1 VEAVEETVGHRN
13 GADFTKPQERELSIQ
28 AIKGVKDILP
38 ADMPAWQHLE
48 GSARSVFE
56 DYGFQEIRVPVFE
69 YTELFARSIGAS
81 TDIVEKE
88 MYTFEDRDGR
98 KVTLRPEGTAGVV
111 RAFIEHKL
119 YADSQLVKLYYG
131 GPMFRHE
138 RPQKGRFRQ
147 FYQLGVEALGS
158 DHPHVDIEVL
168 AMLHRLYARLSITG
182 LTLQVNSLG
191 DSSCRTAYRDALRSY
206 LKGKL
211 SGLCSD
217 CQRRYETNPL
227 RVLDCKVDADKFG
240 DSPVMLDHLCG
251 PCRDHFTTVEQG
263 LKTLGIP
270 FVVNPRLVRGLDYYT
285 RTTFELVMAHA
296 GAQNTVAAGG
306 RYDGLVQ
313 EIGGPAVPGIG
324 FALGVERTISLMDRT
339 SLGPERPALF
349 VAALGVEASAKL
361 LPVINALRTGG
372 IRVET
377 DHGGGS
383 LKSQMKKADRYGA
396 AFTLIVGE
404 QELESGTAVLR
415 NMATK
420 EQIAVSLANAA
431 EELRSRLSS

>member
-1 VEAVEETVGHRN
+1 MA
-13 GADFTKPQERELSIQ
+13 IQ

-38 ADMPAWQHLE
+38 ADIPAWQHLE
-48 GSARSVFE
+48 ATARSLFE
-56 DYGFQEIRVPVFE
+56 DYGFQEIRVPIFE

-98 KVTLRPEGTAGVV
+98 KLTLRPEGTAGVV

-119 YADSQLVKLYYG
+119 YADSQLVKLYYL

-147 FYQLGVEALGS
+147 FYQVGVEAIGS

-168 AMLHRLYARLSITG
+168 AMLHRLFARLGITG

-191 DSSCRTAYRDALRSY
+191 DASCRTAYRDR
-206 LKGKL
+206 LKEFLQGKL
-211 SGLCSD
+211 SALCTD
-217 CQRRYETNPL
+217 CQRRFETNPL
-227 RVLDCKVDADKFG
+227 RVLDCKVDTDKFT
-240 DSPVMLDHLCG
+240 DSPVMLDHLCS
-251 PCRDHFTTVEQG
+251 PCKDHFSTVEQG
-263 LKTLGIP
+263 LTTLGIP
-270 FVVNPRLVRGLDYYT
+270 FTVNPRLVRGLDYYT
-285 RTTFELVMAHA
+285 RTTFELVMGHE

-324 FALGVERTISLMDRT
+324 FALGVERAISLMDT
-339 SLGPERPALF
+339 AALAPMRPKLF
-349 VAALGVEASAKL
+349 VAALGMAAAAKL
-361 LPVINALRTGG
+361 MPAIYALRNGG
-372 IRVET
+372 IAVET

-404 QELESGTAVLR
+404 QELASRTAVLR

-420 EQIAVSLANAA
+420 EQVAISLENVV
-431 EELRSRLSS
+431 EELRTRLRE